1 MASNLLTREN
11 EVFKAIREL
20 LRNKLEFVV
29 VGGYAVS
36 GLARH
41 RFSVDLDIVVEGKD
55 LHLFE
60 EVLSRLGFVKEIEK
74 TGFDRVYSGRFVSY
88 VKRVDN
94 LPVTVDLLVDSLTCR
109 STRASWS
116 YEYIR
121 KNSVMAEVVGVE
133 SSVRCRVVKRE
144 LLIALKIHSGR
155 KVDLRDIVFLAPGSK
170 VKEVVKHSLR
180 GDLKTLLT
188 QVEEM
193 LETLKKNTFIDSLK
207 ATFQVRGDTSREV
220 NSAIRMLK
228 AMKEN
233 LERRTKD

>member
-1 MASNLLTREN
+1 M
-11 EVFKAIREL
+11 
-20 LRNKLEFVV
+20 
-29 VGGYAVS
+29 
-36 GLARH
+36 
-41 RFSVDLDIVVEGKD
+41 
-55 LHLFE
+55 
-60 EVLSRLGFVKEIEK
+60 LSRLGFVKEIEK